1 MDPFITLKSLATETW
16 FVELLAGKGFSK
28 SSENTFTNGKAKI
41 RVEGTRFFADP
52 GAEDSTFKADFRQ
65 ADRKTVIF
73 MVDQILKMHAFRTD
87 EELMQE
93 RAEKKNVDRALAGI
107 AHTIREG
114 PDTGGGVQLRR
125 FLWSLYNMHHVVNL
139 WRLMAELDNE
149 RAGWVTE
156 VFAGALAGLVKESD
170 LKCALQNAGE
180 IERWDKMRSSNETM
194 ERFDQAQHPIEELVK
209 TIPPCRAHTEL
220 VRLLQDFAQVRA
232 AINESTD
239 KSP

>member
-107 AHTIREG
+107 AHTIRG
-114 PDTGGGVQLRR
+114 ATRKYACR
-125 FLWSLYNMHHVVNL
+125 
-139 WRLMAELDNE
+139 
-149 RAGWVTE
+149 
-156 VFAGALAGLVKESD
+156 ALAGFFCHPLSCPPPPFVCD
-170 LKCALQNAGE
+170 L
-180 IERWDKMRSSNETM
+180 
-194 ERFDQAQHPIEELVK
+194 
-209 TIPPCRAHTEL
+209 
-220 VRLLQDFAQVRA
+220 
-232 AINESTD
+232 
-239 KSP
+239 